1 MRYKPM
7 KTFRVKNFRN
17 VGDITI
23 DFTESPIIALTGDN
37 EAGKT
42 SLVKAFAVLGSH
54 AYSRN
59 QKDYIRD
66 NTNGFGIALDLEDG
80 TTIIRMKT
88 NSSNIYEVHK
98 TGEESWRTT
107 TIDENKVPLKVAE
120 VTGLTIEEETKELLQ
135 VRTYE
140 DPLLFVNTS
149 ASTNY
154 KVMYSALKVEQLVRA
169 IAIGSEEV
177 NGIKYR
183 LNTNDISINTLLENI
198 RGIQIYDIEALSNM
212 KDRIKYSAKALTK
225 LERAVKLKDKISGI
239 EGKLESYKE
248 VESSAEVVIYEC
260 IILNSINKILF
271 NNDRI
276 IMELGELSNIY
287 TLEEIDVSMA
297 TKVAKARDRLCTVNG
312 QRGNVGGYEIL
323 DKLYTIDVS
332 IVSKILRG
340 VGVLGRINGI
350 KRRLNE
356 HSVKNIGAVTE
367 LQLKVVKYSMD
378 SIDRLKDINILRKEI
393 DSANGSIEK
402 YRDIIKTSGAVIADC
417 TNCGESVVVDK
428 RLI

>member
-1 MRYKPM
+1 M